1 MKIDYA
7 DIVLLNA
14 ELKRRDTRYRVSYK
28 DDKTVCIEPP
38 GECCLTEDL
47 RQNTLQCIREYYQ
60 KKHISVR
67 LFNDVLYFACEELPG
82 KQGGA

>member
-1 MKIDYA
+1 MRIEFT

-14 ELKRRDTRYRVSYK
+14 ALKQKGLRWHVHYK
-28 DDKTVCIEPP
+28 NEQEACLEPP

-67 LFNDVLYFACEELPG
+67 FFNDDLYFACEELPG